1 MQKCTFLGITCSSNS
16 FKDVVFVI
24 DASGSI
30 GLQGFQLI
38 TNFTANITDVL
49 FNNSNRSAVGVIL
62 FSNSA
67 NIEFN
72 LQAHTNSSALRSA
85 FRRLPYMSG
94 GTTNTA
100 EALRLLLNESTA
112 QDGQLGIRSDSSKIA
127 IVITDGQSNNMLAT
141 SAAAA
146 ELNSSNIFDVY
157 AVGVGN
163 ADQTELG
170 TIASSPELVF
180 FTNDLNNDGLQQLV
194 DAILPQLC
202 AGKYP
207 VIWI

>member
-1 MQKCTFLGITCSSNS
+1 M
-16 FKDVVFVI
+16 VFVI

-49 FNNSNRSAVGVIL
+49 INNSPRSAVGVIL
-62 FSNSA
+62 FSTSA

-85 FRRLPYMSG
+85 FSRLPYRG
-94 GTTNTA
+94 GSTNTA

-112 QDGQLGIRSDSSKIA
+112 QDGQLRLRNGSARIA
-127 IVITDGQSNNMLAT
+127 IVITDGVSTDMSAT
-141 SAAAA
+141 SVAAA
-146 ELNSSNIFDVY
+146 ELHSSNIFDVY
-157 AVGVGN
+157 AVGVSN
-163 ADQTELG
+163 ANQTELK
-170 TIASSPELVF
+170 TIASSPDLVF
-180 FTNDLNNDGLQQLV
+180 FTSDFNRDGLQLLV

-202 AGKYP
+202 PGKHP